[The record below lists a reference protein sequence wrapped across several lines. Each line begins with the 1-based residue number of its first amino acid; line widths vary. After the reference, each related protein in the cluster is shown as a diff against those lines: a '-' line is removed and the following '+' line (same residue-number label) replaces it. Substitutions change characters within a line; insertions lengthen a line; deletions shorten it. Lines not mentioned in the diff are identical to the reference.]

1 MIDDESVD
9 LRSPEAAHV
18 SGRRDDG
25 AAPRA
30 PETFTSAELVALVIG
45 GGCHDDELLKAA
57 DQLVEECGGL
67 CGLPRASREVVSWPG
82 LGSAQELALRA
93 ACELG
98 TRLALNR
105 VRRRLPLVWPRDAG
119 RVARYLALRYERLD
133 QEVVG
138 ALFLDLRG
146 QRIADAELYRGALWS
161 ARVEPREVLKQC
173 LLRGAAA
180 VVVFHTHPSG
190 VTAPSAE
197 DLVFTRALWGGCQEL
212 GISLIDHLIVGGG
225 GAFVS
230 IGELGKGIGGI
241 GCPPMHER
249 TMKPIYT
256 PEYMR
261 MLLRLRE
268 ARAAAG
274 LTQAVVAK
282 HFEQPQSFVSKCESG
297 ERRIDPIEL
306 ARFGKLYKQPIEF
319 FLTGGEKS
327 SRQLE

>member
-82 LGSAQELALRA
+82 LGSAQEPALRA

-98 TRLALNR
+98 HRLGRNR

-230 IGELGKGIGGI
+230 IGKLGKGIGGI

-249 TMKPIYT
+249 TMKPI
-256 PEYMR
+256 
-261 MLLRLRE
+261 
-268 ARAAAG
+268 
-274 LTQAVVAK
+274 
-282 HFEQPQSFVSKCESG
+282 
-297 ERRIDPIEL
+297 
-306 ARFGKLYKQPIEF
+306 
-319 FLTGGEKS
+319 
-327 SRQLE
+327 

>member
-1 MIDDESVD
+1 MIDDVVVD
-9 LRSPEAAHV
+9 VLSPEETHD
-18 SGRRDDG
+18 SWRREGG
-25 AAPRA
+25 AALRA
-30 PETFTSAELVALVIG
+30 RAAFTDVELVAVLIG
-45 GGCHDDELLKAA
+45 GGCHDDDLLKAA
-57 DQLVEECGGL
+57 EQLVEECGGL

-82 LGSAQELALRA
+82 LGSAQALALRA

-105 VRRRLPLVWPRDAG
+105 LRRRLPLVWPRDAEP
-119 RVARYLALRYERLD
+119 VARYLALRYERLD

-138 ALFLDLRG
+138 AVFIDIRG
-146 QRIADAELYRGALWS
+146 QLIGDAELYRGTLCS
-161 ARVEPREVLKQC
+161 ARVEPRQVLKQC

-190 VTAPSAE
+190 DTTPSAA
-197 DLVFTRALWGGCQEL
+197 DLEFTSQLWGSCHEL
-212 GISLIDHLIVGGG
+212 GIELIDHLIIGGG

-230 IGELGKGIGGI
+230 IGVLGRGGV
-241 GCPPMHER
+241 GCPPMRER

-256 PEYMR
+256 PEYMC

-274 LTQAVVAK
+274 LTQEEVAK
-282 HFEQPQSFVSKCESG
+282 HFEQGQAFVSKCESG

-306 ARFGKLYKQPIEF
+306 GKFGKLYKRPIEF
-319 FLTGGEKS
+319 FLNGG
-327 SRQLE
+327 

>member
-1 MIDDESVD
+1 MIDDEVVD
-9 LRSPEAAHV
+9 LRSAEEAHE

-30 PETFTSAELVALVIG
+30 PETLTSAELVALVIG
-45 GGCHDDELLKAA
+45 GGCHDDEVLKTAG
-57 DQLVEECGGL
+57 QLVEESGGL

-82 LGSAQELALRA
+82 LGGAQELALRA

-105 VRRRLPLVWPRDAG
+105 LRRRLPLVWPRDAG
-119 RVARYLALRYERLD
+119 AVARYLALRYERLD

-138 ALFLDLRG
+138 ALFLDIRG

-161 ARVEPREVLKQC
+161 ARVEPRQVLKQC
-173 LLRGAAA
+173 LLRGASS

-190 VTAPSAE
+190 VTTPSAE
-197 DLVFTRALWGGCQEL
+197 DLAFTCLLWGGCQEL
-212 GISLIDHLIVGGG
+212 GIGLIDHLIIGGG

-230 IGELGKGIGGI
+230 IVALGKGGI
-241 GCPPMHER
+241 ECPPMRER

-256 PEYMR
+256 PEYLDMIR
-261 MLLRLRE
+261 CLRE

-274 LTQAVVAK
+274 LTQAEVAK
-282 HFEQPQSFVSKCESG
+282 HFEQQQSFVSKCESG

-306 ARFGKLYKQPIEF
+306 AKFARLYKQPVEF
-319 FLTGGEKS
+319 FLNGGENP
-327 SRQLE
+327 SRQPE